1 MLTTLIFSLTLGA
14 ISSVNPCGF
23 ALLPAYFAHR
33 LGVNTTSELDR
44 GLALGLALN
53 AGGAATAGFVV
64 VFGVIG
70 AVISFGAYWLGDILP
85 WAGFAIGIL
94 LVIIGVLVLLG
105 KHFGV
110 RLPKIKS
117 LTKQHGL
124 KGDFL
129 FGVGYGTASL
139 SCTLP
144 IFLSVTGVAISGGL
158 LGSFLNFVAF
168 GIGMGTV
175 LIAIAIAAALSQ
187 NGLARAFKMF
197 LPHAHSF
204 SAVIL
209 ILAGAYVTYYWGSL
223 LLSSEIP
230 GLTGVVGIG
239 EYISSTLR
247 RLLGSGIGQAV
258 IMAMTATLFL
268 LSVWTFWRKRQ
279 AVRFTKV
286 RGSGSD
292 E

>member
-94 LVIIGVLVLLG
+94 LVNIGVLVILG
-105 KHFGV
+105 KHIGV
-110 RLPKIKS
+110 KLPKFSS

-175 LIAIAIAAALSQ
+175 LIAIAVAASASFLSPIVYQ
-187 NGLARAFKMF
+187 TNTMVYGPGGYRFFDYARLGAP
-197 LPHAHSF
+197 LTII
-204 SAVIL
+204 VIL
-209 ILAGAYVTYYWGSL
+209 TTVILEPA
-223 LLSSEIP
+223 
-230 GLTGVVGIG
+230 
-239 EYISSTLR
+239 
-247 RLLGSGIGQAV
+247 
-258 IMAMTATLFL
+258 
-268 LSVWTFWRKRQ
+268 FW
-279 AVRFTKV
+279 
-286 RGSGSD
+286 
-292 E
+292 